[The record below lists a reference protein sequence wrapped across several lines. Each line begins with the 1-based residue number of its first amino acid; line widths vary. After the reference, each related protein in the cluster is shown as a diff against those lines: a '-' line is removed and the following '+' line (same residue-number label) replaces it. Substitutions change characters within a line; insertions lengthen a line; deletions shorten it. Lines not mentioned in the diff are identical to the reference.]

1 MAFIKLKLYFV
12 CIGID
17 ASRYLELRNPAM
29 TPLIPD
35 VITKDGV
42 DDV

>member
-1 MAFIKLKLYFV
+1 MAFIELKLDLL

-35 VITKDGV
+35 VVTKDGV